1 MTAMAQ
7 ITGVAVT
14 SIIVLGNDFEIMF
27 ALPAGLLAGALA
39 MLFARTAERTLR
51 PRKK

>member
-1 MTAMAQ
+1 MAQ
-7 ITGVAVT
+7 ITGVTVT

-39 MLFARTAERTLR
+39 IFFVRAAERTLE